1 MLAWRRSPVPSQP
14 LLYPLSYGGA
24 AQVWQ
29 ETRVGRKQWWQE
41 RTGLASILPAVTE
54 RLRKALDWRTRPARW
69 RLRVATSSLRAR
81 PTFLIIGAQKAGTT
95 SLHSYLARHPDVLT
109 ATKKEVE
116 YFSRHYGRGEAWY
129 RAHFTLWRGGSHA
142 VGEASATYLFHP
154 LAPRWVHAFNPAM
167 KLIVVLRDPV
177 DRAYSHYQM
186 EFRWGRE
193 TLPFEEALEREE
205 RELGPEL
212 ARIAADPLTTTARL
226 LTCSYVARGRYLD
239 QIERWLELFPR
250 EQLFF
255 VTSEELLADPAGV
268 VSRISAFLGIRE
280 WCDESYPLRGVREYE
295 PIEPAI
301 RARLAEMFAADN
313 RRLAEFL
320 GHELEWTRPA

>member
-1 MLAWRRSPVPSQP
+1 MTLAR
-14 LLYPLSYGGA
+14 
-24 AQVWQ
+24 
-29 ETRVGRKQWWQE
+29 
-41 RTGLASILPAVTE
+41 
-54 RLRKALDWRTRPARW
+54 RLRKALDWRTRPARS
-69 RLRVATSSLRAR
+69 RLRVATASARAR

-95 SLHSYLARHPDVLT
+95 SLHAYLARHPDVLT

-116 YFSRHYGRGEAWY
+116 YFSRHYAHGEAWY
-129 RAHFTLWRGGSHA
+129 LAHFPPALRATVRRVTRRTTPA

-154 LAPRWVHAFNPAM
+154 LAPRWVHEFNPAM
-167 KLIVVLRDPV
+167 KLIVVVRDPV

-193 TLPFEEALEREE
+193 TLPFAEALEREA

-212 ARIAADPLTTTARL
+212 ARIAADPLTTSPRL

-250 EQLFF
+250 EQLFV
-255 VTSEELLADPAGV
+255 VTSEELLSDPAGV
-268 VSRISAFLGIRE
+268 VARISAFLGIGE
-280 WCDESYPLRGVREYE
+280 WRDHSYPLRGVREYE
-295 PIEPAI
+295 PVDPAM
-301 RARLAEMFAADN
+301 RVRLAHSFDDDN

-320 GHELEWTRPA
+320 GRELDWTRAGV